1 MQQHMQHIIF
11 AEKDSV
17 KESEDR
23 SWKTEVIP
31 FLRFENLSELL
42 SWFFAFVFIL

>member
-1 MQQHMQHIIF
+1 MQQHMQHIII

-17 KESEDR
+17 KELEDG

-31 FLRFENLSELL
+31 VLRFENLAELL
-42 SWFFAFVFIL
+42 I